1 VSKLRDEAL
10 ELGIASIDPSG
21 PMLPFVLAMGTDG
34 KLIHLTLVVDR
45 SDQALEVGR
54 RMVLERAKEIAE
66 YVLVVDSY
74 LRIDGVR
81 HDVLLVESGA
91 ANAPTA
97 RVTAYRYRHAADTAV
112 VEGAPIDFEQR
123 PTALLP
129 LDPHLLDW
137 GSITP
142 DFYNDEQ
149 NHAVHVVSHAL
160 DVPAEVARTIRF
172 VRGRARWFAR
182 HLPAGAKQSVF
193 VEDRGRELT
202 EATRD
207 TLLHGFGDALAVR
220 YLSELDA
227 D

>member
-1 VSKLRDEAL
+1 MSKLRDEAL
-10 ELGIASIDPSG
+10 EIGVASLDPSG
-21 PMLPFVLAMGTDG
+21 PMLPFVLVKSTDG
-34 KLIHLTLVVDR
+34 GLMNFTLVVDR

-54 RMVLERAKEIAE
+54 RMVLEHAAKIEE
-66 YVLVVDSY
+66 YALVVDSY

-81 HDVLLVESGA
+81 HDVLLVEHGRAKA
-91 ANAPTA
+91 ATA
-97 RVTAYRYRHAADTAV
+97 RVTAHRYHHADDGAV
-112 VEGAPIDFEQR
+112 LDGEPIDFEQR
-123 PTALLP
+123 PSALAP
-129 LDPHLLDW
+129 LDPNLLDW
-137 GSITP
+137 GAVTP

-160 DVPAEVARTIRF
+160 AAPAEVNRTVRF

-193 VEDRGRELT
+193 VEDRGRDLS

-207 TLLHGFGDALAVR
+207 ALARGFGDALAVR
-220 YLSELDA
+220 YLSEVEA